1 MNPPPQIS
9 VAIVEDDSRV
19 RRNLCEMLE
28 TAADV
33 CCIGAFP
40 SAETALE
47 KIPALKP
54 DVVLMDIHLPGRS
67 GIECVRQLAL
77 QLPRS
82 LFVMLTSYDDS
93 EALFDSLSA
102 GASGYLLKPVRTLE
116 LLAAVRDVF
125 TGGSPMSSQIARRVV
140 RAFSTRES
148 RQAPL
153 QPAPAQIDG
162 LSERE
167 MEILTLLSEGYL
179 YKEISDK
186 LEISYATVRT
196 HIERIYKK
204 LHVQSRSQAVARLHG
219 TLLR

>member
-1 MNPPPQIS
+1 MNPEPPIS
-9 VAIVEDDSRV
+9 AVLVEDDARV

-28 TAADV
+28 TAGNIV
-33 CCIGAFP
+33 CIGAFP
-40 SAETALE
+40 SAEAALE
-47 KIPALKP
+47 NVPSLKP

-67 GIECVRQLAL
+67 GIECVRQLSL

-82 LFVMLTSYDDS
+82 LFMMLTSYDDS
-93 EALFDSLSA
+93 ETLFESLSA

-116 LLAAVRDVF
+116 LQAAVRDVF

-140 RAFSTRES
+140 RAFRTREGI
-148 RQAPL
+148 QAPT
-153 QPAPAQIDG
+153 QPARPQVEG
-162 LSERE
+162 LSGRE

-204 LHVQSRSQAVARLHG
+204 LHVQSRAQAVARLHG
-219 TLLR
+219 PAPR